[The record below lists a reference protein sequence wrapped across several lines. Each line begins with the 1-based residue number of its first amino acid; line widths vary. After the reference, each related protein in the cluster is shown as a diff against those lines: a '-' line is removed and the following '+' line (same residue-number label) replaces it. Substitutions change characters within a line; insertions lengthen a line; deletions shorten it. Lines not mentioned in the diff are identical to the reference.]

1 MKTAALQMVSGSTLA
16 HNLARA
22 ADLMAQ
28 AAQAG
33 AELVVLPE
41 YFCLLGRRD
50 TDKLQIQEPMGSGPI
65 QDFLARSAQDLGLW
79 VVGGT
84 MPLSIGEGIG
94 ASLVARVG
102 ETQDPSRVFNASL
115 VYNPQGQCVAR
126 YDKIHLF
133 SFDNGTER
141 YDESRALRAGSTPAH
156 FDLPSRDGHTWRVGL
171 SVCYDL
177 RFPELYRHYAQQG
190 AHLLLV
196 PSAFTHTTGQAHWE
210 VLLRARAIENLAF
223 VVAAAQG
230 GTHDNG
236 RRTWGHSLVVDPW
249 GQVLACQPEGEAVV
263 LADLDHASRAQRC
276 TQLPALAH
284 RVL

>member
-1 MKTAALQMVSGSTLA
+1 MKIAALQMVSGSTLSD
-16 HNLARA
+16 NLARA

-28 AAQAG
+28 AALAG

-50 TDKLQIQEPMGSGPI
+50 TDKLQIQEQPGSGPI

-84 MPLSIGEGIG
+84 LPLSIVD
-94 ASLVARVG
+94 AP
-102 ETQDPSRVFNASL
+102 DPTHVFNTSL

-141 YDESRALRAGSTPAH
+141 YDESRALRAGTTPAH

-177 RFPELYRHYAQQG
+177 RFPELYRHYANVG
-190 AHLLLV
+190 AQLLLV

-210 VLLRARAIENLAF
+210 VLLRARAVENLAF
-223 VVAAAQG
+223 VAAAAQG
-230 GTHDNG
+230 GLHDNG

-263 LADLDHASRAQRC
+263 LAELDHASRDQRC
-276 TQLPALAH
+276 IQLPALRH